1 MKNKANYKAVVN
13 SFTVELDQSDIEQI
27 NYYASHLSISNDMTC
42 RDAAN
47 LLESLITP
55 DEPKKL
61 VKRARRK
68 TDTVEIYKGF
78 FVSIG
83 DVVILVDGATRTVK
97 AFKGISMI
105 ETEEGDDIHF
115 DHVAAKVE
123 KKGI

>member
-1 MKNKANYKAVVN
+1 
-13 SFTVELDQSDIEQI
+13 
-27 NYYASHLSISNDMTC
+27 
-42 RDAAN
+42 
-47 LLESLITP
+47 
-55 DEPKKL
+55 
-61 VKRARRK
+61 
-68 TDTVEIYKGF
+68 VEIYKGF